1 MDVTALDRH
10 NARPVALDELV
21 NDPNVRDLLIND
33 GSQVYVDSGQGLAL
47 TGTTTEAQT
56 RAFIERELRTSG
68 RRIDRTSPIVDA
80 RLRDG
85 SRLCAVIPPIAF
97 RGTCVA
103 VRRFTIPRVSISD
116 FGPATLKELAEE
128 LVARRCNIIV
138 TGAAGVGKTTFANA
152 FCSLVEENERI
163 ITIEDTAELSLTHP
177 HVVSLESQPPN
188 LEGHGAISVASLLR
202 TALRMRPD
210 RLVVGEVRGA
220 EVLDMLAAMNTG
232 HSGSLST
239 CHANSPLDAIRRLES
254 LVLQHGAKWTADGA
268 REHIRAAL
276 DVCVHVGRHDDGTR
290 FVESIVELP
299 LSQHHVFVELYRCG
313 QRVGSL
319 TRGLPQ

>member
-1 MDVTALDRH
+1 MIASDDQRL
-10 NARPVALDELV
+10 RPVALDELF
-21 NDPNVRDLLIND
+21 NDHDARDLVIND
-33 GSQVYVDSGQGLAL
+33 GSRVYVDVGNGLTL
-47 TGTTTEAQT
+47 VGTTTEAQT
-56 RAFIERELRTSG
+56 RAFVERELRTSG

-85 SRLCAVIPPIAF
+85 SRLCAVIPPVAF
-97 RGTCVA
+97 KGTSVS
-103 VRRFTIPRVSISD
+103 VRRFTLPNVTMAS
-116 FGPATLKELAEE
+116 FGTADLAS
-128 LVARRCNIIV
+128 LVNDIITRRCNVIV

-152 FCSLVEENERI
+152 FCRLVSPLERI
-163 ITIEDTAELSLTHP
+163 ITIEDTAELLLGHP

-188 LEGHGAISVASLLR
+188 LEGTGSISVAMLLK

-254 LVLQHGAKWTADGA
+254 LILQYGTRWTIDGA
-268 REHIRAAL
+268 REHLRAAL
-276 DVCVHVGRHDDGTR
+276 DVCIHIVRDSDGTR
-290 FVESIVELP
+290 RVESIVELP
-299 LSQHHVFVELYRCG
+299 CSQHHAFVELYRHG
-313 QRVGSL
+313 VRVGSL
-319 TRGLPQ
+319 TRGFPS

>member
-1 MDVTALDRH
+1 MTTLDRR

-21 NDPNVRDLLIND
+21 NDPSVRDLLIND
-33 GSQVYVDSGQGLAL
+33 GSQVYVDSGQGLTL

-103 VRRFTIPRVSISD
+103 VRRFTMPHVSVSD
-116 FGPATLKELAEE
+116 FGPATLEELAEE
-128 LVARRCNIIV
+128 LVARRCNVIV

-276 DVCVHVGRHDDGTR
+276 DVCVHVGRDDDGTR

-299 LSQHHVFVELYRCG
+299 LSQHHVFVELYRRG

>member
-1 MDVTALDRH
+1 VTTLDRH

-21 NDPNVRDLLIND
+21 NDPNVRDLLINN
-33 GSQVYVDSGQGLAL
+33 GSQVYVDSGQGLTL

-103 VRRFTIPRVSISD
+103 VRRFTMPCVSVRD
-116 FGPATLKELAEE
+116 FGPATLEELAEE
-128 LVARRCNIIV
+128 LVARRCNVIV

-152 FCSLVEENERI
+152 FCSLVRENERI

-276 DVCVHVGRHDDGTR
+276 DVCVHIGRLEDGTR

-299 LSQHHVFVELYRCG
+299 LSLNHVFVELYRCG

>member
-1 MDVTALDRH
+1 MPH
-10 NARPVALDELV
+10 
-21 NDPNVRDLLIND
+21 
-33 GSQVYVDSGQGLAL
+33 
-47 TGTTTEAQT
+47 
-56 RAFIERELRTSG
+56 
-68 RRIDRTSPIVDA
+68 
-80 RLRDG
+80 
-85 SRLCAVIPPIAF
+85 
-97 RGTCVA
+97 
-103 VRRFTIPRVSISD
+103 VSVSD
-116 FGPATLKELAEE
+116 FGPATLKELTEE
-128 LVARRCNIIV
+128 LVARRCNVIV
-138 TGAAGVGKTTFANA
+138 TGSAGVGKTTFANA

>member
-21 NDPNVRDLLIND
+21 NDPSVRDLLIND
-33 GSQVYVDSGQGLAL
+33 GSQVYVDSGQGLTL

-103 VRRFTIPRVSISD
+103 VRRFTMPHVSVSD
-116 FGPATLKELAEE
+116 FGPATLEELAEE

-163 ITIEDTAELSLTHP
+163 ITIEDTAELSLNHP

-220 EVLDMLAAMNTG
+220 
-232 HSGSLST
+232 
-239 CHANSPLDAIRRLES
+239 
-254 LVLQHGAKWTADGA
+254 
-268 REHIRAAL
+268 
-276 DVCVHVGRHDDGTR
+276 
-290 FVESIVELP
+290 
-299 LSQHHVFVELYRCG
+299 
-313 QRVGSL
+313 
-319 TRGLPQ
+319 

>member
-1 MDVTALDRH
+1 
-10 NARPVALDELV
+10 
-21 NDPNVRDLLIND
+21 
-33 GSQVYVDSGQGLAL
+33 
-47 TGTTTEAQT
+47 
-56 RAFIERELRTSG
+56 
-68 RRIDRTSPIVDA
+68 
-80 RLRDG
+80 
-85 SRLCAVIPPIAF
+85 
-97 RGTCVA
+97 
-103 VRRFTIPRVSISD
+103 
-116 FGPATLKELAEE
+116 
-128 LVARRCNIIV
+128 
-138 TGAAGVGKTTFANA
+138 
-152 FCSLVEENERI
+152 
-163 ITIEDTAELSLTHP
+163 
-177 HVVSLESQPPN
+177 
-188 LEGHGAISVASLLR
+188 
-202 TALRMRPD
+202 MRPD

-276 DVCVHVGRHDDGTR
+276 DVCVHVGRDDDGTR

-299 LSQHHVFVELYRCG
+299 LSHHHVFVELYRCG

>member
-1 MDVTALDRH
+1 MPH
-10 NARPVALDELV
+10 
-21 NDPNVRDLLIND
+21 
-33 GSQVYVDSGQGLAL
+33 
-47 TGTTTEAQT
+47 
-56 RAFIERELRTSG
+56 
-68 RRIDRTSPIVDA
+68 
-80 RLRDG
+80 
-85 SRLCAVIPPIAF
+85 
-97 RGTCVA
+97 
-103 VRRFTIPRVSISD
+103 VSVSD
-116 FGPATLKELAEE
+116 FGPATLEELAEE
-128 LVARRCNIIV
+128 LVARRCNVIV
-138 TGAAGVGKTTFANA
+138 TGAAGVGKTTFAKA

-177 HVVSLESQPPN
+177 HVISLESQPPN

-276 DVCVHVGRHDDGTR
+276 DVCVHVGRHDDGAR
-290 FVESIVELP
+290 FVESVVELP